1 MWKEFKE
8 FLSRGSV
15 IDLAVAVVI
24 GTAFTQIVNSLV
36 NDIFTPLI
44 GLAMG
49 GVNFG
54 ALAIKIGDA
63 TIAYG
68 KFIQAIINFLI
79 VAFAMF
85 LIVQA
90 ANRLK
95 KRFEKQEEVKKEVQP
110 SQEVVLLTQI
120 RDLLQNNNNR
130 AGQGQPVQPQ
140 SPTPR

>member
-1 MWKEFKE
+1 MWKDFKE

-36 NDIFTPLI
+36 DDIFTPLI

-49 GVNFG
+49 GVDFG
-54 ALAIKIGDA
+54 ALAFKVGNA

-95 KRFEKQEEVKKEVQP
+95 KRFQKQEEVKKEVQP

-120 RDLLQNNNNR
+120 RDLLQSGNGR
-130 AGQGQPVQPQ
+130 GSAQTQPVQPQ
-140 SPTPR
+140 TPAR